1 VSEESKYTATPCLL
15 DVDSPSYNRQ
25 S

>member
-15 DVDSPSYNRQ
+15 DVDSPSYNR
-25 S
+25 